1 MLSDYTAHAKVI
13 LIGEHAVVYGADA
26 LCIPMLNLTLHAH
39 VAYDEQGPTLETEG
53 YCGPFEQAP
62 EIYNG
67 IMYLFQELV
76 VKRQQDTHCRLTLDS
91 RIPMARGLG
100 SSAASALA
108 TIKAFDQ
115 YFQLGISE
123 ADVTVLGNHAEDIV
137 HGKASGLDFATVRS
151 EKLVSF
157 NRATGFNHIDGKL
170 GAYLVIADTGAE
182 GSTKEAVAMVRQQR
196 EASERNRERL
206 DYLGVLSDRAARA
219 WVQQDVLKLGD
230 ICNQAQEIL
239 ASFGVSTP
247 MIDTLVDTAR
257 EAGALGAKLSGSGL
271 GGVVIA
277 LTQTREQAQ
286 QVAQA
291 LSSKASGVW
300 VEEL

>member
-1 MLSDYTAHAKVI
+1 MVSDYTAHAKVI

-39 VAYDEQGPTLETEG
+39 VAPDANGPILQTEG
-53 YCGPFEQAP
+53 YCGPFDKAP

-67 IMYLFQELV
+67 IQYLFEELV
-76 VKRQQDTHCRLTLDS
+76 VARHEDTAFRLTLDS

-108 TIKAFDQ
+108 TIQSFNQ
-115 YFQLGISE
+115 YFDLQLSE
-123 ADVTVLGNHAEDIV
+123 DDITKLGNHAEDIV

-151 EKLVSF
+151 QQLVSF
-157 NRATGFNHIDGKL
+157 NRATGFGHIDGKL

-182 GSTKEAVAMVRQQR
+182 GSTKEAVALVREQR
-196 EASERNRERL
+196 EASEANRERL
-206 DYLGVLSDRAARA
+206 DFLGELSDCAAKA
-219 WVQQDVLKLGD
+219 WQRQDVEQLGD

-247 MIDTLVDTAR
+247 MIDTLVATAR
-257 EAGALGAKLSGSGL
+257 NAGALGAKLSGSGL

-277 LTQTREQAQ
+277 LTATQEQAQ

-291 LSSKASGVW
+291 LETQAAGVW
-300 VEEL
+300 IEEL